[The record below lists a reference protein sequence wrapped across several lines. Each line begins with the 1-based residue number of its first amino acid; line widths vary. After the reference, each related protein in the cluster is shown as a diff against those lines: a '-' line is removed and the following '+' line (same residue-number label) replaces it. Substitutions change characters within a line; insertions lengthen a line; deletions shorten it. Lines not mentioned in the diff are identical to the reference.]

1 MVIRLQRREI
11 GALKA
16 RIAPKLKIQNLLRR
30 EFPNP
35 QNPNGVE
42 YFFEVFNQS
51 EATSVQNVTVRLI
64 KLSPDVLQ
72 YLPVA
77 LHLKHDN
84 PLDPRQFATEFDL
97 GPLQIKHVDLLTGP
111 IPSPLRRPVLIEHVV
126 VDVKVPITLQRF
138 RMTVEASVEMSG
150 PTRPTLKRG
159 WMSLTLCSVSNCR
172 GEHGARNHHLQDT
185 EGRQKRSL
193 CPIHVLWRNYTTE
206 LDSKSKTR
214 DT

>member
-1 MVIRLQRREI
+1 MTGAASLIREALSLFFPNKVPGSAAFSLSFLGCSLVACFMVIRLQRREI

-138 RMTVEASVEMSG
+138 RMTVEASGRDVRPYTAHFEAWMDESGSLQCVE
-150 PTRPTLKRG
+150 L
-159 WMSLTLCSVSNCR
+159 
-172 GEHGARNHHLQDT
+172 
-185 EGRQKRSL
+185 
-193 CPIHVLWRNYTTE
+193 
-206 LDSKSKTR
+206 
-214 DT
+214 